1 MDLHKVEGDGGVCEA
16 DPQDRLVARR
26 AAAQIAQPHLAAGN
40 DDFLLQGLQHRQ
52 RQSTAGVSLEVM
64 GREVTSK
71 TLWTS
76 GVQGAQEEVEGAEV
90 RRRRENS
97 RKKIRRDEERRNSS
111 GLHGQFLHG
120 VPALTNSPP

>member
-40 DDFLLQGLQHRQ
+40 GDFLLQGLQHRQ
-52 RQSTAGVSLEVM
+52 STAGGVTGGHG

-71 TLWTS
+71 TCGLRVFR
-76 GVQGAQEEVEGAEV
+76 GH
-90 RRRRENS
+90 RRKQKGKR
-97 RKKIRRDEERRNSS
+97 
-111 GLHGQFLHG
+111 
-120 VPALTNSPP
+120 